1 MPVKKNKKNSQ
12 KIDKHKRIKGKKESP
27 KEAKSIEDIEED
39 IKKNLDLIEDTQKE
53 LVEDETENK
62 KEESLSDSEHIFVKK
77 ELVEEGS
84 KKPVEEIE
92 EIFDKKELRISNITN
107 SDERFSQEEISKK
120 LTEIY
125 EDDDGDM
132 PDMQKFKKSN
142 RSPFLRAFF
151 ILIFSF
157 IFFAVIA
164 WAGFFVLQPGD
175 KFSEEDIILTM
186 SGNEDFV
193 SGEENT
199 YRIRYKNS
207 QNVPLHGVVLEVRYP
222 KGFEFSTSTKMTKD
236 DNHDSW
242 DIGELEA
249 GGSGYIDVVGKMFGS
264 LNDEQ
269 SFRVFMNYVPGN
281 FSSSF
286 QKVTSLTLKN
296 TQTLVTIEIEKPEQI
311 VAGLDTPLKII
322 LSPNSDVAVKN
333 ILVTCQSESFSFK
346 SSDPKTE
353 DGKDCEWFFESLE
366 NTQEIN
372 VSGFFSNT
380 SQENNKFTV
389 EVKALSSQ
397 ENKNEFYTL
406 NSLDTDITLSKLDT
420 VFSLLVN
427 GTAGSFEM
435 QPGETISATL
445 IMQNNGESVLG
456 DAKLKLILDAPAYN
470 NRSILDWTK
479 LDMIDKEGDIV
490 GQKMSDEIRRGTI
503 AWDERHIEELK
514 ELKPGDEI
522 KLNLTLP
529 VKDSEDINLSDYLAN
544 YIKISGELTYMLN
557 GKEEI
562 IGSNEI
568 EIKLLSDLTLS
579 STDDI
584 DEDVEGNTV
593 HHVSWLLSNSYHDLK
608 DIEITADLY
617 GDISLDEESFVVP
630 AGTITYDSDTKKLL
644 WKIDKMPIS
653 VDVLAVQF
661 DIKILSENPSQ
672 KNLTSKPS
680 VEAYDEVLQQGIKV
694 YGKEILLGQ

>member
-1 MPVKKNKKNSQ
+1 
-12 KIDKHKRIKGKKESP
+12 
-27 KEAKSIEDIEED
+27 
-39 IKKNLDLIEDTQKE
+39 
-53 LVEDETENK
+53 
-62 KEESLSDSEHIFVKK
+62 
-77 ELVEEGS
+77 
-84 KKPVEEIE
+84 
-92 EIFDKKELRISNITN
+92 
-107 SDERFSQEEISKK
+107 
-120 LTEIY
+120 
-125 EDDDGDM
+125 
-132 PDMQKFKKSN
+132 
-142 RSPFLRAFF
+142 
-151 ILIFSF
+151 
-157 IFFAVIA
+157 
-164 WAGFFVLQPGD
+164 
-175 KFSEEDIILTM
+175 
-186 SGNEDFV
+186 
-193 SGEENT
+193 
-199 YRIRYKNS
+199 
-207 QNVPLHGVVLEVRYP
+207 
-222 KGFEFSTSTKMTKD
+222 
-236 DNHDSW
+236 
-242 DIGELEA
+242 
-249 GGSGYIDVVGKMFGS
+249 
-264 LNDEQ
+264 
-269 SFRVFMNYVPGN
+269 
-281 FSSSF
+281 
-286 QKVTSLTLKN
+286 
-296 TQTLVTIEIEKPEQI
+296 
-311 VAGLDTPLKII
+311 
-322 LSPNSDVAVKN
+322 
-333 ILVTCQSESFSFK
+333 
-346 SSDPKTE
+346 
-353 DGKDCEWFFESLE
+353 
-366 NTQEIN
+366 
-372 VSGFFSNT
+372 
-380 SQENNKFTV
+380 
-389 EVKALSSQ
+389 
-397 ENKNEFYTL
+397 
-406 NSLDTDITLSKLDT
+406 DT